1 MSELFDFGKY
11 APYIAAAY
19 GASIIVIG
27 ALIIHRRARL
37 EKARELE
44 RRAAVTDS

>member
-27 ALIIHRRARL
+27 ALIIRRRAKL
-37 EKARELE
+37 QKARELE
-44 RRAAVTDS
+44 RRNGEAD

>member
-27 ALIIHRRARL
+27 ALIVQRRAKL
-37 EKARELE
+37 QKARELE
-44 RRAAVTDS
+44 RQAEKTK